1 MNKSIKIIFSR
12 ILIIIGLLYQ
22 LFYMYYNDDK
32 VNYIAFLILS
42 IGAFLTIESEG
53 LSIQFTNGIVIANT
67 ALFLLQII
75 LFLAISY
82 TAYTS

>member
-1 MNKSIKIIFSR
+1 
-12 ILIIIGLLYQ
+12 
-22 LFYMYYNDDK
+22 MYYNDDK

-53 LSIQFTNGIVIANT
+53 LHIQITNGVQIANT
-67 ALFLLQII
+67 VLFLLQII

>member
-1 MNKSIKIIFSR
+1 MNKYIKIFFSR
-12 ILIIIGLLYQ
+12 FLIIIGLLYQ

-53 LSIQFTNGIVIANT
+53 LHIQITNGVQIANT
-67 ALFLLQII
+67 VLFLLQII